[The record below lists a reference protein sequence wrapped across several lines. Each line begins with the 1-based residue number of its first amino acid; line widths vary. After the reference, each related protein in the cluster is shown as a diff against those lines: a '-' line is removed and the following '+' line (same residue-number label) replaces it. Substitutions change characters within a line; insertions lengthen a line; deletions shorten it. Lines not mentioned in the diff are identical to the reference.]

1 MEIYLIRHTTPKI
14 EKGVCYG
21 FADLEVTGSYQNELA
36 ILIEKISQKL
46 EIKSKQKIQKHD
58 STNKEKIELLI
69 YTSPLKRCSVLSN
82 DLKNN
87 FQTHFQTNLQTYFDL
102 QLIEDEN
109 LKEMNFGDWEL
120 KKWNEINET
129 ELKIWTDN
137 FVTEFTPNGE
147 SFETLNERVI
157 SFWKNKIENKTKKG
171 KNKIVFIVCHAGVI
185 RSILCHVL
193 QIPLQ
198 KAFSVSID
206 YGSISKL
213 KVFETHTQVEF
224 INL

>member
-1 MEIYLIRHTTPKI
+1 MEIYLIRHTDPKI

-21 FADLEVTGSYQNELA
+21 FSDLEVAYNYED
-36 ILIEKISQKL
+36 KL
-46 EIKSKQKIQKHD
+46 EILSKKLIKNLKKQYLKNVEQ
-58 STNKEKIELLI
+58 EELLI
-69 YTSPLKRCSVLSN
+69 YSSPLKRCFVLAK
-82 DLKNN
+82 DLKIS
-87 FQTHFQTNLQTYFDL
+87 LQNYFYPKIKRDK
-102 QLIEDEN
+102 N

-120 KKWNEINET
+120 KKWNEINEE
-129 ELKIWTDN
+129 ELKKWTDN

-147 SFETLNERVI
+147 SFEVLNKRVI
-157 SFWKNKIENKTKKG
+157 QFWKKNIKSEKG
-171 KNKIVFIVCHAGVI
+171 KIALIVCHAGVI

-213 KVFETHTQVEF
+213 KVFETHVQVEF
-224 INL
+224 LNG

>member
-21 FADLEVTGSYQNELA
+21 VSDLELTDSYQEEVE
-36 ILIEKISQKL
+36 IVSEKIIQKL
-46 EIKSKQKIQKHD
+46 KKQYLKNAEQEKKDEI
-58 STNKEKIELLI
+58 LI
-69 YTSPLKRCSVLSN
+69 YTSPLQRCSALAN
-82 DLKNN
+82 DLKIS
-87 FQTHFQTNLQTYFDL
+87 LKDYFHPK
-102 QLIEDEN
+102 IKRHKS

-120 KKWNEINET
+120 KKWDEINEE
-129 ELKIWTDN
+129 ELKKWTDD
-137 FVTEFTPNGE
+137 FVTELAPNGE
-147 SFETLNERVI
+147 SFEMLNNRVI
-157 SFWKNKIENKTKKG
+157 QFWKENIKSEKG
-171 KNKIVFIVCHAGVI
+171 KIALIVCHAGVI

-198 KAFSVSID
+198 KAFSISID

-224 INL
+224 LNG

>member
-21 FADLEVTGSYQNELA
+21 FSDLEVADSYKKELSVLSKKVIQNLKKQYYKNAKQE
-36 ILIEKISQKL
+36 
-46 EIKSKQKIQKHD
+46 EI
-58 STNKEKIELLI
+58 LI
-69 YTSPLKRCSVLSN
+69 YTSPLQRCSVLAK
-82 DLKNN
+82 DLKI
-87 FQTHFQTNLQTYFDL
+87 NLQNYFHPK
-102 QLIEDEN
+102 IKRNKN

-129 ELKIWTDN
+129 ELKQWTDN
-137 FVTEFTPNGE
+137 FVTEFAPNGE
-147 SFETLNERVI
+147 SFEVLNERVLD
-157 SFWKNKIENKTKKG
+157 FWQKNIKSEKG
-171 KNKIVFIVCHAGVI
+171 KIALIVCHAGVI
-185 RSILCHVL
+185 RSILCHAL

-198 KAFSVSID
+198 KAFSVSIA

-224 INL
+224 LNG